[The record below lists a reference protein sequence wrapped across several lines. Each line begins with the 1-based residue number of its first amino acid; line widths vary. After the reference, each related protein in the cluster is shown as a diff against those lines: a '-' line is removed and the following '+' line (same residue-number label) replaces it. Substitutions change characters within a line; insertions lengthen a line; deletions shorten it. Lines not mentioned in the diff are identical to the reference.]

1 VSRDDRHPEGA
12 PRSKVCP
19 RADDYK
25 NAPTTTH
32 ADILSMPQTPESRIA
47 QELANQATD
56 GTACGGKTRT
66 RIVR

>member
-1 VSRDDRHPEGA
+1 MH
-12 PRSKVCP
+12 
-19 RADDYK
+19 YK
-25 NAPTTTH
+25 NAATTTH